1 MARRAREGSASY
13 DRIYS
18 VVRRIPRGRVA
29 TYGQV
34 AIVAGLP
41 RQPRLVGYAMHALPN
56 GTDVPWH
63 RVINAQGRVSPR
75 SGDGAGSLR
84 QRALLE
90 AEGVRFDA
98 AGRVS
103 LTRHG
108 WKPHRAGRAVT
119 AGVRSGSA

>member
-1 MARRAREGSASY
+1 VARPARERSDSY
-13 DRIYS
+13 GRIYA

-34 AIVAGLP
+34 AVLAGLP

-75 SGDGAGSLR
+75 SGDGAGGLR
-84 QRALLE
+84 QRVLLE
-90 AEGVRFDA
+90 AEGLRFDA

-103 LTRHG
+103 LARQG
-108 WKPHRAGRAVT
+108 WKPRRAGRAIP
-119 AGVRSGSA
+119 ARDR

>member
-1 MARRAREGSASY
+1 VARGAVSDSY
-13 DRIYS
+13 QRIYS
-18 VVRRIPRGRVA
+18 VVRRIPHGRVA

-34 AIVAGLP
+34 AALAGLP

-56 GTDVPWH
+56 GTAVPWH

-75 SGDGAGSLR
+75 SGDGGGSVT
-84 QRALLE
+84 QRVLLE

-103 LTRHG
+103 LARQG
-108 WKPHRAGRAVT
+108 WTPR
-119 AGVRSGSA
+119 RSGRTVTPRARGGAA